1 MTKKTINLISVI
13 AIVIFV
19 ICILHF
25 TISIAFS
32 IKSGKN
38 NARFIFDDIKNYIS
52 SVQETDLN
60 NSSFDL
66 NLDSVVRQHEELQ
79 GLIVEN
85 TNQRIYEYSKS
96 INSNST
102 VSVMSSSVPFINET
116 ALVTANIIIL
126 SSNKIFK
133 IALRTFI
140 IILICTIAIFL
151 VILFIHQKEKNNHFD
166 FSEQDDEIKED
177 YNEVE
182 LFDDNVEKP
191 FVEKNDSVFSNSLNN
206 EDFSFEITNDNNYE
220 EDSDNSLENSNN
232 DENIKDRDDIHKSL
246 FTGFIKDEYIT
257 EILNAELKNASKAE
271 QDLSIIILRIKKLIH
286 SDPLTKEILPTLNKI
301 FKDAYKTFEF
311 GEDGYLIILNNDI
324 LFSIKFAEKMFND
337 FYPEYKKLNIEN
349 EIGIGVSSKSQR
361 LVSAERIMNEASHA
375 TEKAFDET
383 DLPIIAFKVN
393 PDKYNQLIM
402 EK

>member
-38 NARFIFDDIKNYIS
+38 NARFIFDDVKNYIS

-60 NSSFDL
+60 NSSFAL

-166 FSEQDDEIKED
+166 FSEQDDDIKED

-191 FVEKNDSVFSNSLNN
+191 FVEKNDSDFSNSLNN

-220 EDSDNSLENSNN
+220 EDSDNSLKNSNN
-232 DENIKDRDDIHKSL
+232 VENIKDSDDIHKSL

-271 QDLSIIILRIKKLIH
+271 QDLSIIILRIKKLFH